1 MKVHLRIRRFNPEKD
16 EQPWWGDYTLEAEP
30 TDRLLDALNHVKWYL
45 DGTLTYR
52 RSCAHGVCGSDA
64 MVVNGSNALACKVL
78 LKSLGKSITVEPLRG
93 LPVVKDLL
101 VDLEGFFAQ
110 YRRAKP
116 YFITYSP
123 TPHRERLQSP
133 EERERF
139 DDQTKCILCAACTT
153 SCPSYWANPEYLGPA
168 AIVNAARFIFD
179 SRDEGGE
186 DRLKVLN
193 SVDGVWRCRTVFNC
207 VEACPRGI
215 NVTRA
220 IGEVKK
226 ALLYR
231 KV

>member
-1 MKVHLRIRRFNPEKD
+1 VKVRLKIRRFNPERD
-16 EQPWWGDYTLEAEP
+16 EQPWWGEYTVEAEP
-30 TDRLLDALNHVKWYL
+30 TDRLLDALNHVKWYI

-64 MVVNGSNALACKVL
+64 MVVNGANALACKVL
-78 LKSLGKSITVEPLRG
+78 LKNLGKSVTVEPLRG
-93 LPVVKDLL
+93 LPVIKDLL
-101 VDLEGFFAQ
+101 VDFDGFFAQ
-110 YRRAKP
+110 YRRVKP

-123 TPHRERLQSP
+123 TPHKERLQSP
-133 EERERF
+133 EDRERF

-153 SCPSYWANPEYLGPA
+153 SCPSFWGNPEYLGPA

-186 DRLKVLN
+186 ERLKVLN
-193 SVDGVWRCRTVFNC
+193 SVDGVWRCRTIFNC

>member
-1 MKVHLRIRRFNPEKD
+1 MQVHLKIRRFNPEKD
-16 EQPWWGDYTLEAEP
+16 EPPWWGEYDVEAEP
-30 TDRLLDALNHVKWYL
+30 TDRLLDALNYVKWYL

-64 MVVNGSNALACKVL
+64 MVVNGSNTLACKAL
-78 LKSLGKSITVEPLRG
+78 LKHLGKSITVEPLRG
-93 LPVVKDLL
+93 LPVIKDLL
-101 VDLEGFFAQ
+101 VDLDGFFEQ

-116 YFITYSP
+116 YFITHSP
-123 TPHRERLQSP
+123 TPTKERLQSP
-133 EERERF
+133 EDRERF

-153 SCPSYWANPEYLGPA
+153 SCPSFWANPDYLGPA
-168 AIVNAARFIFD
+168 AIVNSARFIFD

-186 DRLKVLN
+186 ERLKVLN
-193 SVDGVWRCRTVFNC
+193 SVDGVWRCRTIFNC

-226 ALLYR
+226 ALLFR